1 MKKDIVWRLLRRNIS
16 VWQTA
21 GYALANFVGLAIVL
35 CAVKFYCDVRSAA
48 EGEDPYVTKDYLVI
62 SRSVSGLG
70 SLGSL
75 MGADNSFSPGA
86 IADLESQPWVKR
98 VGAFTSSDFSVGASL
113 DMGGRGMSTAL
124 FLESVPE
131 EFFDVKPDGW
141 KFEPGADT
149 TVPIILNKDYLTLYN
164 YGFAASAG
172 LPKVSEGMVGMVPI
186 RLSVSGNGRQQW
198 LKARVVG
205 FSSRLNTIAVPQ
217 EFMDWANGEFGENGS
232 KNPSRLI
239 IETNSPGS
247 PEIDSYLNANGY
259 EVAGDKAGSGKA
271 AYFLSVATAVVAGIG
286 IVICVLAFGILMLS
300 VWLLLQKNRDKLHNL
315 MLQGYTPGTV
325 GRYYCIITGSVNAAV
340 LAGALAVM
348 FVVARLWREP
358 LAAIGMDGSS
368 PWIAVMTGVVL
379 MGAVTLINF
388 AAIRKQVRKSFAG

>member
-1 MKKDIVWRLLRRNIS
+1 MWRLLRRNIS

-172 LPKVSEGMVGMVPI
+172 LPKVSEGMVWHGAHTP
-186 RLSVSGNGRQQW
+186 
-198 LKARVVG
+198 
-205 FSSRLNTIAVPQ
+205 
-217 EFMDWANGEFGENGS
+217 FGE
-232 KNPSRLI
+232 R
-239 IETNSPGS
+239 
-247 PEIDSYLNANGY
+247 
-259 EVAGDKAGSGKA
+259 
-271 AYFLSVATAVVAGIG
+271 
-286 IVICVLAFGILMLS
+286 
-300 VWLLLQKNRDKLHNL
+300 QR
-315 MLQGYTPGTV
+315 Q
-325 GRYYCIITGSVNAAV
+325 AAV
-340 LAGALAVM
+340 AQGESGRLLFEAQHNSRAAGVYGLGQRRIRRK
-348 FVVARLWREP
+348 RL
-358 LAAIGMDGSS
+358 
-368 PWIAVMTGVVL
+368 
-379 MGAVTLINF
+379 
-388 AAIRKQVRKSFAG
+388 